1 MVVAGRWVGSVL
13 LCSSMVGI
21 TVVGGAGGYGFGLWN
36 SSARTAAAHGAAVPL
51 SLVSTPTTPPASPP
65 TKPVK
70 IAQPNDAEALAVSD
84 LEYKLR
90 HFDVE
95 AVVRSSITVEVP
107 RNWNDTLQDPPKEM
121 RYTDPTTLR
130 WIRIAAGFSIR
141 RLPADSM
148 AERIEALKNN
158 PADQDLKV
166 VSQKVSD
173 DGRTATLTYTYIPK
187 EYLRRV
193 VVRWVALEGS
203 PNAAVEISST
213 GLPQDSPA
221 IMDVLDHA
229 TQTVTRT
236 DAGL

>member
-21 TVVGGAGGYGFGLWN
+21 TVIGGAGGYGFGLWN
-36 SSARTAAAHGAAVPL
+36 SSARTASAHGVAVPL
-51 SLVSTPTTPPASPP
+51 SLVSTPTPSQP

-70 IAQPNDAEALAVSD
+70 KAQPNDAKALKVSD

-107 RNWNDTLQDPPKEM
+107 RNWGDTLQDPPKEM
-121 RYTDPTTLR
+121 RFTDPTTLR

-141 RLPADSM
+141 RLPAESM
-148 AERIEALKNN
+148 AERVETLKNN

-166 VSQKVSD
+166 VSQQVSD

-187 EYLRRV
+187 DYLRRV

-203 PNAAVEISST
+203 PNAAVEIGST
-213 GLPQDSPA
+213 GLPQDTAA

-229 TQTVTRT
+229 TETVTRT
-236 DAGL
+236 DTGL